1 MEKTASLQSTNIQ
14 NNNNNNEHKRQLLLE
29 ILRQRGIIFDS
40 EAGKIID
47 DKSSIETLLRVLQ
60 KEKQKKK
67 QQEEIL
73 HNTNK
78 SSKIHM
84 QPYEFINNLL
94 DVNYKLTVRWLLLL
108 ALNPFTA
115 WFWSPLTYLL

>member
-1 MEKTASLQSTNIQ
+1 
-14 NNNNNNEHKRQLLLE
+14 LLLE

-67 QQEEIL
+67 QQQEEIL